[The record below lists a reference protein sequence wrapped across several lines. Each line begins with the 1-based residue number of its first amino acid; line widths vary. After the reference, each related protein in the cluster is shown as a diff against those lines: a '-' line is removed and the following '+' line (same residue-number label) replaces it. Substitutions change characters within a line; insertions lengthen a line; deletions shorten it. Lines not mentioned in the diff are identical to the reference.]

1 MKQSAANVLQ
11 RTPYELKPIKTLQ
24 SLRSTSTRRH
34 SNTSQ
39 ASGGNFR
46 ANLVSSIASQNL
58 LHKSNAGNLT
68 FGLSDASSITQ
79 TNAYHLPSTRGP
91 TDAVICDEPLAKPLE
106 PVGLDSESAS
116 HMKQSASN
124 DLLSSSPN
132 FNFSPF
138 DVQSFEDATPDEFTP
153 INFLHGIRN
162 INYDF
167 NFSDNSGEN
176 SISEDNENQARASN
190 FVWTKPDDT
199 QSVSNLSL
207 DLDEFDPLRN
217 KEIAT
222 VLAMSTKPSA
232 IDLIG
237 TKPTTL
243 IESEDSPNQVLLP
256 SPLKPTATDYKGF
269 SKFDIPTISCNTG
282 DFSSLN
288 YDETNAPGSSSKS

>member
-1 MKQSAANVLQ
+1 MLQ

-24 SLRSTSTRRH
+24 SLRSSSIRRH
-34 SNTSQ
+34 SNTNL

-46 ANLVSSIASQNL
+46 TNLVSSIASQNL
-58 LHKSNAGNLT
+58 LHKTSAGNLT
-68 FGLSDASSITQ
+68 FGLSDATSAIQ
-79 TNAYHLPSTRGP
+79 TSAPHFPPARIPNDTTISGEP
-91 TDAVICDEPLAKPLE
+91 TMKPLE
-106 PVGLDSESAS
+106 PTVVESENVP
-116 HMKQSASN
+116 HMKSSASN
-124 DLLSSSPN
+124 DLLPSSPH
-132 FNFSPF
+132 FNYSPF
-138 DVQSFEDATPDEFTP
+138 DAQSFEDATPDEFTS

-167 NFSDNSGEN
+167 NFSDNSAEN
-176 SISEDNENQARASN
+176 SISEDNENQGKAN
-190 FVWTKPDDT
+190 NYVWSKPDDT
-199 QSVSNLSL
+199 QSMSNLSL

-222 VLAMSTKPSA
+222 ELATLNKPKV
-232 IDLIG
+232 IDLAG

-288 YDETNAPGSSSKS
+288 YDESNVPSSSSKN